1 DDLPISFQQGS
12 TCSVPSN
19 GDKMES
25 RCSFECLTQFHCFFS
40 SLSLLLSWSL
50 PDKSVSPKSETLE
63 SSPHRHNLA
72 TLTSPPKEHANTR
85 INKTEYSVVG
95 EMIVCVCVCLCCVCV
110 CV

>member
-50 PDKSVSPKSETLE
+50 PDKSVSPKSWTLKRAPTGHD
-63 SSPHRHNLA
+63 S
-72 TLTSPPKEHANTR
+72 TT
-85 INKTEYSVVG
+85 INKTYYNVVS
-95 EMIVCVCVCLCCVCV
+95 EMIVCVCVCVCV
-110 CV
+110 FVCLCVREKADQTASG